1 MSMRVEKRA
10 WWMVAWLS
18 VAGMVSVNSLVLT
31 PPFSVLLKPI
41 GAEFGWSRTQTSSLV
56 SIMALLSALILPGVG
71 KLLDV
76 YGTRRIVVPAAA
88 LVSGILVVMAFLP
101 NIYVLWLAVLAVMG
115 LAVASL
121 SGMPVGRLGAR
132 WVDAKRGLA
141 TGIIGTG
148 GAIGIAIS
156 PPLLVGAITASAG
169 WRTAFIALAIA
180 TLVIHLLPMAFI
192 VRDPTPPAEDRA
204 LGHHAHG
211 QTNEL
216 PGLSIKECLRTRHL
230 WVMLVSTAIIG
241 CAVPGGALI
250 HLVAMLTDKGG
261 IEPAKAIAAVSF
273 MAIATVAGRLVG
285 GYLLDRVYAP
295 PWSLSLPSS
304 SRSLDSS
311 CLRWDPV
318 HSRWWARCF
327 LDSRWGASPTSSATS
342 RLATSA

>member
-156 PPLLVGAITASAG
+156 PLLVGAITASAG

-180 TLVIHLLPMAFI
+180 TLVIHLLPHGIHCAGS
-192 VRDPTPPAEDRA
+192 DPRPRTGA
-204 LGHHAHG
+204 GHHAHG

-241 CAVPGGALI
+241 CAVPGGA
-250 HLVAMLTDKGG
+250 HPFGG
-261 IEPAKAIAAVSF
+261 DV
-273 MAIATVAGRLVG
+273 
-285 GYLLDRVYAP
+285 D
-295 PWSLSLPSS
+295 
-304 SRSLDSS
+304 
-311 CLRWDPV
+311 
-318 HSRWWARCF
+318 
-327 LDSRWGASPTSSATS
+327 
-342 RLATSA
+342 